1 LSFRQTIVVPSE
13 ESAFPVLL
21 IAWLKFFAMKPVSLI
36 PVARQEKGIL
46 RRAGLFKS
54 IKLTLEHGAY
64 TLVTG

>member
-36 PVARQEKGIL
+36 PARKTRKGDTKTC
-46 RRAGLFKS
+46 RPVQVNQAD
-54 IKLTLEHGAY
+54 A
-64 TLVTG
+64 